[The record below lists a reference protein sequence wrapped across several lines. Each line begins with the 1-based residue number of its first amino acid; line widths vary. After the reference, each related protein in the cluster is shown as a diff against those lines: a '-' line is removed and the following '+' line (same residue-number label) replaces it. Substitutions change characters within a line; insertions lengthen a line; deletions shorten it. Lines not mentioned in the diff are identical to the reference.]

1 MIDEICFSTALLEGA
16 KEVFETMIFMEIEE
30 PEPSGP
36 DQRIEGDSLLGSI
49 TFRNSIEGCLS
60 LHCSVPCAKTIAA
73 NMLGIDTPD
82 EISEEDVCDALG
94 EVTNMVMGSVKS
106 RLQTDGSKLQV
117 SIPTVIQGQNLASTL
132 GNRANKVLVKVNTE
146 EEDIIEFMFLYRES
160 AE

>member
-16 KEVFETMIFMEIEE
+16 KEVFETMIFMEIT
-30 PEPSGP
+30 EPSEP
-36 DQRIEGDSLLGSI
+36 DRQIEGDSLLGSI
-49 TFRNSIEGCLS
+49 TFKNSIEGCLS
-60 LHCSVPCAKTIAA
+60 VRCSVPCAKTIAA
-73 NMLGIDTPD
+73 NMLGIDTPE

-106 RLQTDGSKLQV
+106 RLQTDGNELLV
-117 SIPTVIQGQNLASTL
+117 SIPTVIHGQNLANNL